1 MAWQRKIPF
10 GYRMEQGALSCELA
24 EAETVK
30 RVFSMYLAGD
40 SLKRIAEVM
49 TEQGVPYHKDKPCW
63 NKNMVKR
70 ILENGK
76 YLGSGEYP
84 RIVCD
89 EDFLAAQ
96 RLKESKNLYA
106 PCPAKIV
113 PIKDKFVCG
122 TCGSGMTRLSV
133 GNGAARWRCRNPDCQ
148 CAARF
153 ADSVLCDRVDDCF
166 RMIAQAPELL
176 ADCNAASTP
185 PVTSDVMRLEN
196 ELVAAF
202 NRGTES
208 AEYMKVLIFAAAA
221 EKYKQLHDHATQN
234 KMRSLREKVTAQ
246 ELTDQL
252 KQELMD
258 NVVRAIRIGPSS
270 NVSLQLINGRS
281 VESKEETQ

>member
-10 GYRMEQGALSCELA
+10 GYRMEQGALGCDQ
-24 EAETVK
+24 AETETV
-30 RVFSMYLAGD
+30 RRIFSMYLAGD
-40 SLKRIAEVM
+40 SMRRIAETM
-49 TEQGVPYHKDKPCW
+49 TEQDVPYHKDKPCW

-76 YLGSGEYP
+76 YLGDGEYP
-84 RIVCD
+84 GIISD
-89 EDFLAAQ
+89 EDFLATQ

-113 PIKDKFVCG
+113 PIKEKLACGVCG
-122 TCGSGMTRLSV
+122 AGMMRLSV
-133 GNGAARWRCRNPDCQ
+133 GNGAARWKCRNPDCQ

-153 ADSVLCDRVDDCF
+153 ADNVLCDRVDDCF
-166 RMIAQAPELL
+166 RLIAQAPELL
-176 ADCNAASTP
+176 ADCGAASTP

-196 ELVAAF
+196 ELVSAF

-208 AEYMKVLIFAAAA
+208 AEYMKVLIFAVAA

-258 NVVRAIRIGPSS
+258 NVVQAIRIGPSS
-270 NVSLQLINGRS
+270 TVSLQLINGRS

>member
-10 GYRMEQGALSCELA
+10 GYCMEQGAFNCELA

-49 TEQGVPYHKDKPCW
+49 TEQGVPYHQDKPMW

-76 YLGSGEYP
+76 YLGGGEYP
-84 RIVCD
+84 RIISD

-96 RLKESKNLYA
+96 QLKESKNLYA
-106 PCPAKIV
+106 PCPARIV
-113 PIKDKFVCG
+113 PFKDKLVCG
-122 TCGSGMTRLSV
+122 VCGASMMRLSV
-133 GNGAARWRCRNPDCQ
+133 GNGAARWKCRNPDCQ
-148 CAARF
+148 CAVRF
-153 ADSVLCDRVDDCF
+153 ADTVLYERVDDCF
-166 RMIAQAPELL
+166 RLIAQAPELL
-176 ADCNAASTP
+176 ADCGAASTP

-208 AEYMKVLIFAAAA
+208 TDYMKALIFAVAA
-221 EKYKQLHDHATQN
+221 EKYKQIPDHALQR
-234 KMRSLREKVTAQ
+234 KVRSLQERVNTQ
-246 ELTDQL
+246 ELTDQM
-252 KQELMD
+252 KQELM
-258 NVVRAIRIGPSS
+258 NTVVQAIRVGLGTTV
-270 NVSLQLINGRS
+270 NMQLVNGRS